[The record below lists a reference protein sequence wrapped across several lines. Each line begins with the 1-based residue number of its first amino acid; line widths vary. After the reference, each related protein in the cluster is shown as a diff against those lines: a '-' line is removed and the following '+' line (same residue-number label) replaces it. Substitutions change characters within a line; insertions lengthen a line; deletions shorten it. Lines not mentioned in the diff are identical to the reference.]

1 MSTFSIA
8 RVAKVMTIAVAA
20 LAATAVDA
28 SDTLRVTFTGD
39 VLLDRGVRHA
49 IERHHGDAS
58 CLFSPSVDSV
68 FARSQL
74 VVANLECPV
83 TTITSPALKNFVFRG
98 EPEWLSVLSAHG
110 ITHLN
115 LANNHSIDQ
124 GRNGLLDTRDN
135 ILKAGMVPIGAG
147 RCMAEAAQPVLIATR
162 PRKVYVVASLRLAL
176 ENFAYLPDQPCVSQ
190 ESFEQLEQRVRT
202 SLGLPEDA
210 RIVIDAGFVSTNT
223 NEYARLSVLAADGR
237 VDAVIAGEEAFA
249 ELAGYGYFKD
259 LSRYLPED
267 LKSACAGELRTFKY
281 ESDVIAEDA
290 QQNGELASGEYAFG
304 LSLSGSSIWN
314 SMTADSAVKAENPVL
329 GVILESE
336 NDVNIEGL
344 IRALTKIEN

>member
-1 MSTFSIA
+1 VSDRKSTGPMTTGQKIQQF
-8 RVAKVMTIAVAA
+8 KDYYFGGTIAVLAAAA
-20 LAATAVDA
+20 LIIFMVTRFLSPAKDEAA
-28 SDTLRVTFTGD
+28 LRVAVFDTELSSEALEQT
-39 VLLDRGVRHA
+39 VR
-49 IERHHGDAS
+49 
-58 CLFSPSVDSV
+58 
-68 FARSQL
+68 
-74 VVANLECPV
+74 
-83 TTITSPALKNFVFRG
+83 
-98 EPEWLSVLSAHG
+98 
-110 ITHLN
+110 
-115 LANNHSIDQ
+115 
-124 GRNGLLDTRDN
+124 
-135 ILKAGMVPIGAG
+135 
-147 RCMAEAAQPVLIATR
+147 
-162 PRKVYVVASLRLAL
+162 ASL
-176 ENFAYLPDQPCVSQ
+176 N
-190 ESFEQLEQRVRT
+190 
-202 SLGLPEDA
+202 LPEDA
-210 RIVIDAGFVSTNT
+210 RIVVDTGFVSTNT

-336 NDVNIEGL
+336 NDANIEGL
-344 IRALTKIEN
+344 IRVLTE

>member
-1 MSTFSIA
+1 MSDRKSSGLMTTGQKIQQFKDYYLGGTIA
-8 RVAKVMTIAVAA
+8 VLAVAA
-20 LAATAVDA
+20 LIIFMVTRFLSPDKDEAA
-28 SDTLRVTFTGD
+28 LRV
-39 VLLDRGVRHA
+39 A
-49 IERHHGDAS
+49 
-58 CLFSPSVDSV
+58 V
-68 FARSQL
+68 FDTELSS
-74 VVANLECPV
+74 E
-83 TTITSPALKNFVFRG
+83 AL
-98 EPEWLSVLSAHG
+98 
-110 ITHLN
+110 
-115 LANNHSIDQ
+115 
-124 GRNGLLDTRDN
+124 
-135 ILKAGMVPIGAG
+135 
-147 RCMAEAAQPVLIATR
+147 
-162 PRKVYVVASLRLAL
+162 
-176 ENFAYLPDQPCVSQ
+176 
-190 ESFEQLEQRVRT
+190 EQLEKTVRA
-202 SLGLPEDA
+202 SLNLPEDA
-210 RIVIDAGFVSTNT
+210 RIVIDTGFVSTNT

>member
-1 MSTFSIA
+1 MSDRKSSGPMTTGQKIQQFKDYYLGGTIA
-8 RVAKVMTIAVAA
+8 VLAVAA
-20 LAATAVDA
+20 LIIFMVTRFLSPDKDEAA
-28 SDTLRVTFTGD
+28 LRV
-39 VLLDRGVRHA
+39 A
-49 IERHHGDAS
+49 
-58 CLFSPSVDSV
+58 V
-68 FARSQL
+68 FDT
-74 VVANLECPV
+74 E
-83 TTITSPALKNFVFRG
+83 
-98 EPEWLSVLSAHG
+98 LSA
-110 ITHLN
+110 
-115 LANNHSIDQ
+115 
-124 GRNGLLDTRDN
+124 
-135 ILKAGMVPIGAG
+135 
-147 RCMAEAAQPVLIATR
+147 EAQ
-162 PRKVYVVASLRLAL
+162 
-176 ENFAYLPDQPCVSQ
+176 
-190 ESFEQLEQRVRT
+190 EQLEQTVK

-210 RIVIDAGFVSTNT
+210 RIVIDTGFVSTNT

-336 NDVNIEGL
+336 NDANIEGL
-344 IRALTKIEN
+344 IRVLTE

>member
-1 MSTFSIA
+1 MSDRKSSGPMTTGQKIQQFKDYYLGGTIA
-8 RVAKVMTIAVAA
+8 VLAVAA
-20 LAATAVDA
+20 LIIFMVTRFLSPDKDEAA
-28 SDTLRVTFTGD
+28 LRV
-39 VLLDRGVRHA
+39 A
-49 IERHHGDAS
+49 
-58 CLFSPSVDSV
+58 V
-68 FARSQL
+68 FDT
-74 VVANLECPV
+74 E
-83 TTITSPALKNFVFRG
+83 
-98 EPEWLSVLSAHG
+98 LSA
-110 ITHLN
+110 
-115 LANNHSIDQ
+115 
-124 GRNGLLDTRDN
+124 
-135 ILKAGMVPIGAG
+135 
-147 RCMAEAAQPVLIATR
+147 EAQ
-162 PRKVYVVASLRLAL
+162 
-176 ENFAYLPDQPCVSQ
+176 
-190 ESFEQLEQRVRT
+190 EQLEQTVK

-210 RIVIDAGFVSTNT
+210 RIVIDTGFVSTNT

>member
-1 MSTFSIA
+1 
-8 RVAKVMTIAVAA
+8 MTIAVAA

-135 ILKAGMVPIGAG
+135 ILKAGMMPIGAG

-162 PRKVYVVASLRLAL
+162 PRNVYVVASLRLAL

-190 ESFEQLEQRVRT
+190 ESFEQLEQRVRQ
-202 SLGLPEDA
+202 LREQEPESY
-210 RIVIDAGFVSTNT
+210 IVVCLHWGQEHVLRAAIQQVTHAHRLIDAGADCLIGHHPHTMQNVEHYKGAPIYYSIGNFIFDQQRDINCRACMVQLTITSTT
-223 NEYARLSVLAADGR
+223 AQVETIP
-237 VDAVIAGEEAFA
+237 VII
-249 ELAGYGYFKD
+249 KD
-259 LSRYLPED
+259 CVPQVTR
-267 LKSACAGELRTFKY
+267 
-281 ESDVIAEDA
+281 
-290 QQNGELASGEYAFG
+290 
-304 LSLSGSSIWN
+304 
-314 SMTADSAVKAENPVL
+314 
-329 GVILESE
+329 
-336 NDVNIEGL
+336 
-344 IRALTKIEN
+344 